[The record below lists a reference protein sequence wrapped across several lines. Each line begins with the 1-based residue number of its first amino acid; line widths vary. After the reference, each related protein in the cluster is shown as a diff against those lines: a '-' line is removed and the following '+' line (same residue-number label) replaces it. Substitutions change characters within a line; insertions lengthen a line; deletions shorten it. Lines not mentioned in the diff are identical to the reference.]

1 MSWVFLL
8 FDKHFSLIFLIF
20 FVFIFYIA
28 LIMKIH
34 FFLSIENWR
43 GGDHS
48 IKRIKTQSK
57 QPFISSVDW
66 NMYLDYVIFFH

>member
-43 GGDHS
+43 GGT
-48 IKRIKTQSK
+48 TQSSESK
-57 QPFISSVDW
+57 HNRNNRS
-66 NMYLDYVIFFH
+66 FHQSIGICILIT